1 MTGGKTEN
9 CKKLI
14 FEMYAKKKNGG
25 KKNFPNK
32 NSCRTK
38 LAGENNH
45 NLAILS

>member
-14 FEMYAKKKNGG
+14 FEMYAKKNGG

-32 NSCRTK
+32 YSCRTK

-45 NLAILS
+45 YLAILS